1 MILQHKRVSIISPG
15 FLMNEMKDAFRFG
28 RSAGMRDAVS
38 ILRPSVCVLV
48 MCLGTCRHLSNM
60 CD

>member
-1 MILQHKRVSIISPG
+1 MIWQLKRVSIISPC
-15 FLMNEMKDAFRFG
+15 FLMNEMKDVFRFG

-38 ILRPSVCVLV
+38 ILRPSVCVQV
-48 MCLGTCRHLSNM
+48 MCPGTCRHLSNI